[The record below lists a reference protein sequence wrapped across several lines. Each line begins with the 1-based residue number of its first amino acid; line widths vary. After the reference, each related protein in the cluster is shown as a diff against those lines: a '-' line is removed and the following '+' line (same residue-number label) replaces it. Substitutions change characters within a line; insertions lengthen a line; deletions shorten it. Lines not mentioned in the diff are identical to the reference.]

1 MDSVREVEKPKG
13 DIARSPKIESTSP
26 HKSDIVKPPRNDI
39 VKATFGTNANANM
52 VSTDDIVVPPPDS
65 FGTEESVK
73 SQPEPDVTSGAHQPD
88 LVS

>member
-1 MDSVREVEKPKG
+1 MVCLGFEPV
-13 DIARSPKIESTSP
+13 A
-26 HKSDIVKPPRNDI
+26 HL
-39 VKATFGTNANANM
+39 M

-65 FGTEESVK
+65 FGNEESVK